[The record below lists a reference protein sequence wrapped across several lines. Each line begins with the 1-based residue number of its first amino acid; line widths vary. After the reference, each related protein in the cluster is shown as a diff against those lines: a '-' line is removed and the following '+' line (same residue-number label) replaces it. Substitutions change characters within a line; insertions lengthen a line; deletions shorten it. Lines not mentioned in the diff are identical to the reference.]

1 MQDTIKN
8 IDYALQ
14 VLKILKDNTSQ
25 EKPISKR
32 KLLDKLVELDT
43 SVVEEAE
50 DEVKEKKDKYRD
62 KKRDKHRKVLNRLL
76 KTFTQS
82 IQDDGT
88 HNLPEIKQDKKG
100 NWYYDQAISKEMA
113 DYLIEALQFS
123 QTIEPEQVNKLIEKV
138 KLLAGEAY
146 SAKSQALQV
155 VKYSNIKRILREKV
169 QTNMAVIQEAI
180 KHNAKIS
187 FVFQKYIYNKNAK
200 KPEKP
205 KKPKKQEKEVEYEYH
220 LELVPKREGRY
231 TVSPYYIVAYNS
243 RYYLIANTDSLK
255 QDEVYNN
262 LSIYRLDLMADVK
275 LEEVK
280 VLTVTGKRVT
290 EYVPRRKQKEI
301 RELDAT
307 LSAEELMEKH
317 LNMFYDDPRWVRLLL
332 HRDRYFA
339 LINAGIENFEV
350 VREKVEEK
358 VNGEDCDEVLIK
370 NVSPEAIIQ
379 WAIQYSDYVK
389 LKEPESVCRKMKEKI
404 EALSKMYFD
413 EKEKKEKEIT
423 EEKKEK

>member
-138 KLLAGEAY
+138 KLLAGETY

-169 QTNMAVIQEAI
+169 QTNMGVIQEAI

-200 KPEKP
+200 KP
-205 KKPKKQEKEVEYEYH
+205 KKPEKEVDYEYH
-220 LELVPKREGRY
+220 LELVPKRERRY

-255 QDEVYNN
+255 QDKVYNN
-262 LSIYRLDLMADVK
+262 LSIYRLDLMEDVK

-317 LNMFYDDPRWVRLLL
+317 LNMFYDDPRGVRLLL

-350 VREKVEEK
+350 VREKVEGGK
-358 VNGEDCDEVLIK
+358 YDEVRIK

-389 LKEPESVCRKMKEKI
+389 LLSPESVCRKMKEKI

>member
-32 KLLDKLVELDT
+32 KLLDKLVAADT
-43 SVVEEAE
+43 DSAAEEYSNT
-50 DEVKEKKDKYRD
+50 KEEKDTKERYRD

-88 HNLPEIKQDKKG
+88 YNLPEIKQDKKG
-100 NWYYDQAISKEMA
+100 NWYYEQAISKEVA

-123 QTIEPEQVNKLIEKV
+123 QTIEPEQVDKLIEKV

-200 KPEKP
+200 KPM
-205 KKPKKQEKEVEYEYH
+205 KKVDYDYR
-220 LELVPKREGRY
+220 LELVPKRERRY

-262 LSIYRLDLMADVK
+262 LSIYRLDLMEDVK

-307 LSAEELMEKH
+307 LCAEELMEKH
-317 LNMFYDDPRWVRLLL
+317 LNMFYDDPRGVRLLL

-350 VREKVEEK
+350 VREKVEGGK
-358 VNGEDCDEVLIK
+358 YDEVRIK

-389 LKEPESVCRKMKEKI
+389 ILSPESVCRKMKEKI

>member
-25 EKPISKR
+25 EQPISKR
-32 KLLDKLVELDT
+32 KLLDKLVALDAGD
-43 SVVEEAE
+43 VEEVVGGNA
-50 DEVKEKKDKYRD
+50 KEAKDAKEKYRD

-76 KTFTQS
+76 NTFTKS

-88 HNLPEIKQDKKG
+88 RNLPEIKQDKKG

-123 QTIEPEQVNKLIEKV
+123 QTIEPAQVSKLIERV

-187 FVFQKYIYNKNAK
+187 FVFQKYVYNKNAK
-200 KPEKP
+200 KPAKT
-205 KKPKKQEKEVEYEYH
+205 EKEVDYEYR
-220 LELVPKREGRY
+220 LELVPKRKQRY

-243 RYYLIANTDSLK
+243 RYYMIANTDSLK
-255 QDEVYNN
+255 KDEVYDN
-262 LSIYRLDLMADVK
+262 LSIYRLDLMEDVK
-275 LEEVK
+275 LEEVN
-280 VLTVTGKRVT
+280 VLTATGKRVT

-301 RELDAT
+301 KELNNT
-307 LSAEELMEKH
+307 FHVGELVKKH
-317 LNMFYDDPRWVRLLL
+317 LNMSYDDPSMVRLEL
-332 HRDRYFA
+332 HRDRYLT
-339 LINAGIENFEV
+339 LINAGIEDFKV
-350 VREKVEEK
+350 VKEKVDGSEY
-358 VNGEDCDEVLIK
+358 DEIRIE

-413 EKEKKEKEIT
+413 EEEKKEKMTKEKKEK
-423 EEKKEK
+423 